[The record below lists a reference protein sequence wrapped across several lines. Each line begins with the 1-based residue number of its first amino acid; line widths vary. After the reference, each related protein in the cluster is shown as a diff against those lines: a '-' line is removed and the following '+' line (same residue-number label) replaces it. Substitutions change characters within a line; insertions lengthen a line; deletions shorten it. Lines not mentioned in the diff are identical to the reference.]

1 VTPGLL
7 EAPPERG
14 PVTHR
19 PNGPVPPPLP
29 PTGGGDGPEREPW
42 PRRPALD
49 NLRLAVLF
57 LIGSES
63 MFFAALIA
71 GLFVLRLGQPLW
83 PPPFQPRLPVGV
95 TGVNTLVLL
104 ASSVTMVGAVRAL
117 VRGEENLL
125 VKRLVATAGL
135 GALFLVVQGYEWA
148 RLIGYGLTV
157 SGGTYGATFYTL
169 IGAHAAHV
177 FGALVWL
184 GATLVLA
191 SRGRFRHGRTAPVK
205 ACAMF
210 WHFVVGLWPILYVA
224 VYLL

>member
-1 VTPGLL
+1 MTTGLL
-7 EAPPERG
+7 EAPPRRG

-19 PNGPVPPPLP
+19 PNGPVEPPPP

-42 PRRPALD
+42 PRRPLLE
-49 NLRLAVLF
+49 NIQLAVLF
-57 LIGSES
+57 LIGAEA

-71 GLFVLRLGQPLW
+71 ALFMTRLGQPLW
-83 PPPFQPRLPVGV
+83 PPPAEPRLPVGV
-95 TGVNTLVLL
+95 TGVNTVVLL
-104 ASSVTMVGAVRAL
+104 ASSVTMARAVRAL
-117 VRGEENLL
+117 VRGEAPLL
-125 VKRLVATAGL
+125 VRRLAVTAGL
-135 GALFLVVQGYEWA
+135 GALFLLVQGYEWA

-157 SGGTYGATFYTL
+157 SAGTYGATFYTL

-184 GATLVLA
+184 SVTLVLA
-191 SRGRFRHGRTAPVK
+191 SRGSIQKAPVQ